1 MCYLIEQMYQMN
13 IKTYKIILLLL
24 LFGMPVF
31 AQENLSLA
39 QAIARCLQNNY
50 QIKIAVANKEVAS
63 NNNTWGNA
71 GKYPAI
77 TFVASEANNLINQVP
92 VNPFALGGVLM
103 TGNLNTQI
111 DLGWTIFNGYRVS
124 IQKNNLEKLTYLSEG
139 NVQLVIQAQIQ
150 SLMMAYHLAIFE
162 KEKLH
167 LRQKVL
173 QLSKHR
179 LLYVEAKQAYG
190 QANRF
195 DYLQEKN
202 GLLSDSSNLILQ
214 ELSYKNALKN
224 MNLFMGE
231 AVNTQFLL
239 TDTLHYSNKNFEYAD
254 LESKLLENNQLL
266 KNQLLNEALLKT
278 NTSLAKT
285 QLYPSLTLNA
295 GLNSNVNSLTG
306 IRLSDSKYQSY
317 EGKTAFGY
325 SYGAYLNLNLRYT
338 IFNGGQVKR
347 NIQNALVQE
356 KIASL
361 TLQDLQIS
369 AKNSLSKSLE
379 QYDFRKLLVNIAQ
392 ENLATANLNIQMA
405 EERYKNG
412 LLNSVEIRTVQLNYL
427 AIALN
432 KLDAVLDV
440 IEAETELLRLIGGI
454 VTP

>member
-1 MCYLIEQMYQMN
+1 MYQMN
-13 IKTYKIILLLL
+13 IKIYKIVLLLL
-24 LFGMPVF
+24 LFGVPTF

-77 TFVASEANNLINQVP
+77 TFVASEANNLMKQVP
-92 VNPFALGGVLM
+92 VNPFLLGGVLM
-103 TGNLNTQI
+103 TGNLNSQI

-124 IQKNNLEKLTYLSEG
+124 IQKNYLEKLTYLSEG

-150 SLMMAYHLAIFE
+150 SLIMAYNLAIFE
-162 KEKLH
+162 KEKLNV
-167 LRQKVL
+167 RQKVL

-179 LLYVEAKQAYG
+179 LLYVEAKKAYG
-190 QANRF
+190 QANSF
-195 DYLQEKN
+195 DYLHEKN
-202 GLLSDSSNLILQ
+202 GLLSDSSQLILQ
-214 ELSYKNALKN
+214 ELSYANALKN
-224 MNLFMGE
+224 INLFMGE
-231 AVNTQFLL
+231 EVNAKFLI
-239 TDTLHYSNKNFEYAD
+239 TDTLSYSNKSFQYAD
-254 LESKLLENNQLL
+254 LESKLLENNQHL
-266 KNQLLNEALLKT
+266 KNQLLNEALMKT

-285 QLYPSLTLNA
+285 QLYPSLTLNT
-295 GLNSNVNSLTG
+295 GVNSNINSLTG
-306 IRLSDSKYQSY
+306 IRLPDPQFQTY
-317 EGKTAFGY
+317 EGRTAFGY

-361 TLQDLQIS
+361 TLQELQIS
-369 AKNSLSKSLE
+369 AKNSLNKTLD
-379 QYDFRKLLVNIAQ
+379 QYNFRKLLVNIAQ
-392 ENLATANLNIQMA
+392 ENLSTANLNIQMA
-405 EERYKNG
+405 EERYKSG

-427 AIALN
+427 SIALN

-440 IEAETELLRLIGGI
+440 IEAETELLRLTGGI
-454 VTP
+454 VSQ